1 MITLQRHAHYALPDG
16 TRVMARCWETGIAP
30 PEWKLYA
37 DDDQKQPI
45 YLVKDECLYR
55 YVWDQEKRD
64 MVPIFC
70 DLVLDDLQPCGHP
83 VR

>member
-55 YVWDQEKRD
+55 YVWDQEKHD

-70 DLVLDDLQPCGHP
+70 DLVLDDLRLCENSL
-83 VR
+83 